1 VHVNEFAPMSG
12 EEKIVSAIVIQDFAQ
27 NHQQVLVTTK
37 MGAIKR
43 VPIKDFETKL
53 FSKPF
58 RLIKLARPSDE
69 VVSADLVTAKT
80 HNVVVV
86 NEKGYGVRY
95 DINDIPVQGL
105 GSKGV
110 KASSVIDSIIGGHA
124 FDLDQDLIILTEKN
138 QIKRISQS
146 EIPVFVRPKKGTHLF
161 ADTSKKHPDI
171 VQFSFAV
178 NDESTLHFLNEDNE
192 LNDLAAKKVKPTP
205 LDKKPHTLDFGNLV
219 DASLGTGFQGNNLDR
234 LSHETEEVEDNEDEE
249 TTVDISSKV
258 KTSQANMSF
267 DFKDDKAKKAID
279 QKYDNSIYSM
289 FDDLIAP
296 SRDHE
301 TVEEPD
307 KKADLQD
314 ARKKDA

>member
-1 VHVNEFAPMSG
+1 MSG

-58 RLIKLARPSDE
+58 RLIKLTRPSDE

-110 KASSVIDSIIGGHA
+110 KASSVIDPIVGGHA
-124 FDLDQDLIILTEKN
+124 FDLDQDLIVLTKKN
-138 QIKRISQS
+138 HIKRIGQS
-146 EIPVFVRPKKGTHLF
+146 DIPVFVRPKKGTRLF
-161 ADTSKKHPDI
+161 VDTSKKTPD
-171 VQFSFAV
+171 VVKFSFAV
-178 NDESTLHFLNEDNE
+178 SDESTLHFLNEDNE
-192 LNDLAAKKVKPTP
+192 VNDLAAKKVKATA
-205 LDKKPHTLDFGNLV
+205 LDKKPHALDFGNLV
-219 DASLGTGFQGNNLDR
+219 DASLGTGFRGNSTDR
-234 LSHETEEVEDNEDEE
+234 LSHETEEPESDNQDDV
-249 TTVDISSKV
+249 TVNVAPKV

-267 DFKDDKAKKAID
+267 DFKDDAAKKAID
-279 QKYDNSIYSM
+279 QKYDNSMYSM

-296 SRDHE
+296 NKNQES
-301 TVEEPD
+301 VEEPTSTV
-307 KKADLQD
+307 DLQD
-314 ARKKDA
+314 PRKKDA

>member
-1 VHVNEFAPMSG
+1 MSG
-12 EEKIVSAIVIQDFAQ
+12 EERLVSALVIQDFAQ

-43 VPIKDFETKL
+43 VPVKDFETKL

-58 RLIKLARPSDE
+58 RLIKLTRPSDE

-110 KASSVIDSIIGGHA
+110 KASSVIDPIVGGHA
-124 FDLDQDLIILTEKN
+124 FDLDQDLIILTKKN

-146 EIPVFVRPKKGTHLF
+146 DIPVFVRPKKGTHLF
-161 ADTSKKHPDI
+161 ADTSKKAPD
-171 VQFSFAV
+171 VVKFSFAV
-178 NDESTLHFLNEDNE
+178 NEDSTLHFLNEDNE
-192 LNDLAAKKVKPTP
+192 LNDLAVKKVKSTT
-205 LDKKPHTLDFGNLV
+205 LDKKPHALDFGNLV
-219 DASLGTGFQGNNLDR
+219 DASLGTGFHGNNVDR
-234 LSHETEEVEDNEDEE
+234 LSHETEEVETDEDNEP
-249 TTVDISSKV
+249 TVNLNAKV

-267 DFKDDKAKKAID
+267 DFKDVEAKKAID
-279 QKYDNSIYSM
+279 QKYDNSMYSM

-296 SRDHE
+296 AKSQE
-301 TVEEPD
+301 TVEEPTQ
-307 KKADLQD
+307 KVAVQHP
-314 ARKKDA
+314 RKKDA